1 MAIITAARYNDLQAK
16 VANVLGNGSGQFGY
30 GQTLV
35 SSQVAAETIIDSQ
48 HMSDL
53 YTDIINARVHQ
64 VGSVPQ
70 SLATISAG
78 QVIEEDG
85 TDTGTN
91 RGVIQYEDMA
101 DTIETDKDLIYTA
114 DTSQSTITALK
125 TSSQRTTS
133 WAGVLDH
140 VVTVT
145 FASAD
150 ARRHFF
156 NAGGEIRFTA
166 DLDPSASNGKNNDWN
181 NLLAAM
187 GTAKFKSNGCA
198 SDGSAPGTDLG
209 IGNFDLTDTY
219 QTVFQKD
226 GSGVYAEND
235 YNIAAKENSSSIIQ
249 FRIQFRDDDVGDDTG
264 DSNND
269 GAINPIDESVTGT
282 LDSIVGERLPTGTR
296 VSLPSPTFA
305 TTNNLT

>member
-1 MAIITAARYNDLQAK
+1 MAIVTAARYNDLQAK
-16 VANVLGNGSGQFGY
+16 VENVMGNGSGQFGY
-30 GQTLV
+30 GQVLN
-35 SSQVAAETIIDSQ
+35 SSQVAATTLIDSQ

-70 SLATISAG
+70 SLATVAAG
-78 QVIEEDG
+78 NVIEEDG

-101 DTIETDKDLIYTA
+101 DTIETDKDLIYIA
-114 DTSQSTITALK
+114 DTSQSTITSSK
-125 TSSQRTTS
+125 TTSQRTTS
-133 WAGVLDH
+133 WAGVIDH

-181 NLLAAM
+181 NLLSAM
-187 GTAKFKSNGCA
+187 GTVKFKSNNCT
-198 SDGSAPGTDLG
+198 SDGSSPGSG
-209 IGNFDLTDTY
+209 FNIGNFELTSTY
-219 QTVFQKD
+219 QKVFQKD

-235 YNIAAKENSSSIIQ
+235 YNINAKENSSSVIE
-249 FRIQFRDDDVGDDTG
+249 FRIQFRDDDVGDDT
-264 DSNND
+264 NND
-269 GAINPIDESVTGT
+269 GAFNPIDESVTGT
-282 LDSIVGERLPTGTR
+282 LDSVVGERLPTGTR
-296 VSLPSPTFA
+296 VSLTSPVYA
-305 TTNNLT
+305 TTNTL